1 MRNLLSKI
9 LILTTLILSQIVT
22 VEAKIFKSKNGYKF
36 EIPKDHKVVERDY
49 AKLYK
54 KNNKKQ
60 KDVDDNMLQENVEV
74 TDQYINYV
82 FSKKEKDPD
91 IFHSSISTSNKEFEI
106 TDFDKDTWCPDFA
119 AYFDQMVI
127 TKNVDTYICE
137 IDKTVRS
144 DLPAIKFVYDSIK
157 DKTFMHHYMFN
168 INNKSVNVAGI
179 CLLKGCDD
187 LDKNLRSIIKSFSY

>member
-1 MRNLLSKI
+1 
-9 LILTTLILSQIVT
+9 
-22 VEAKIFKSKNGYKF
+22 FKSKNGYKF
-36 EIPKDHKVVERDY
+36 EIPKGHKVVERDY

-54 KNNKKQ
+54 KSNKKQ
-60 KDVDDNMLQENVEV
+60 KDVDDNMLQESVEV
-74 TDQYINYV
+74 SDQYINYV

-91 IFHSSISTSNKEFEI
+91 TFHSSISTSNKEFEI

-127 TKNVDTYICE
+127 AKKVDTYICE
-137 IDKTVRS
+137 IDKTVRN